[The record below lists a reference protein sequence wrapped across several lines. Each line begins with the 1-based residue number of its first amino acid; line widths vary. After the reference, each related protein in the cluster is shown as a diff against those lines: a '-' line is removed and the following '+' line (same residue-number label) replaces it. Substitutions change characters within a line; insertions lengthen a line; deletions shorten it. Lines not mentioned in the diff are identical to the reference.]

1 VALAL
6 VIGILGV
13 GGIID
18 SYAVLSREIAANYL
32 RTNPASASLF
42 VKNLSPELVKEI
54 EALPY
59 IRSAEARQKI
69 VARAEVEPGEWKT
82 IWLFV
87 IRDFNNIR
95 INKIFPQ
102 QGNFYPKP
110 GEIVIE
116 RNALKIIPTA
126 VGGKL
131 NLKLPHTAEK
141 ELQVTGIIHDPGQ
154 APSWMEG
161 LGYGYITP
169 KTLELLGYT
178 PQSSMLH
185 IVAARGRTDREQ
197 VNKTAQKLCQWLEQK
212 GINVNRVIVPK
223 PLTHPHAGQMNSFMA
238 ILGLVGLLAL
248 CLGSV
253 LAVSMISAIM
263 SRQIQQI
270 AIMKTLGATTWQV
283 ARIYFLL
290 VAMISAIALLFSFPL
305 SLVGGKIYSASMAD
319 KLNFNILD
327 PSIPLWAYVF
337 KVLIALF
344 LPMIIAAFPI
354 LKGCGITIKKGIT
367 GTGSL
372 TNGFKGAF
380 LLKLSETLFFRQTFE
395 MMPSKERH
403 QSDREWGAGAT
414 RSRPVVL
421 ALRSTFRK
429 PGRLVWTLLTLV
441 CGGVL
446 FMVAMTI
453 NSSISRTIDQAF
465 AASSYDLF
473 FKFSGFYPAERIRDS
488 LEEVKGID
496 RVELVTEEQVTLP
509 GKNKEQESSFRII
522 AIPISSDFKKPEV
535 ISGHWL
541 DRSASGMVVVNT
553 RFAAVFTLPMKK
565 KKLELPLPGG
575 KANWEISGTVKE
587 AFGAAAVYVDLETYN
602 RFSRKAGKNNTI
614 LVRTI
619 SKDNK
624 KISAIRKELEKSF
637 ALNRLDVYGANQTA
651 EIKTAVDNHLQM
663 MVMFLVTMSL
673 FTVFVG
679 GIGLMAAMGINVLEQ
694 TREIGIMRTIG
705 ASNPDLFKIILFEGG
720 LTGMISWTAA
730 LFLTLPLSRVIG
742 NVFSNIMLGINLDFS
757 FSWTGMILWLFIIIL
772 FSLLASYLPARRA
785 SRLVIN
791 KALAYI

>member
-95 INKIFPQ
+95 VNKIFPQ
-102 QGNFYPKP
+102 QGNFYPKA

-116 RNALKIIPTA
+116 RDALKIIPTA
-126 VGGKL
+126 VGSKL
-131 NLKLPHTAEK
+131 NLKLPHSAEK

-169 KTLELLGYT
+169 ETLELLGYT

-185 IVAARGRTDREQ
+185 IVAARDRTNREQ
-197 VNKTAQKLCQWLEQK
+197 VNKTTRKLCRWLEQK
-212 GINVNRVIVPK
+212 GINVDRVIVPE

-263 SRQIQQI
+263 SQQIQQI

-290 VAMISAIALLFSFPL
+290 VAMISGIALLFSFPL
-305 SLVGGKIYSASMAD
+305 SLAVGKIYSASMAD

-327 PSIPLWAYVF
+327 PSIPVWAYVF
-337 KVLIALF
+337 KVLLALF

-354 LKGCGITIKKGIT
+354 FKGCRITIKKGIT

-372 TNGFKGAF
+372 ANGFKGAF

-465 AASSYDLF
+465 AASSYDLSI
-473 FKFSGFYPAERIRDS
+473 KFSGFYPAERIRDS

-509 GKNKEQESSFRII
+509 GKNKKQGSSFKII

-541 DRSASGMVVVNT
+541 DRCASDMVVVNT
-553 RFAAVFTLPMKK
+553 RFAAGFTRPMKK
-565 KKLELPLPGG
+565 KKLELHLPGG
-575 KANWEISGTVKE
+575 KADWQISGTVKE

-602 RFSRKAGKNNTI
+602 RFSRKAGKNNRI

-619 SKDNK
+619 SKNNK
-624 KISAIRKELEKSF
+624 KISAIRKELEKRF
-637 ALNRLDVYGANQTA
+637 ALNQLDVYAANQTA

-679 GIGLMAAMGINVLEQ
+679 GIGLMAAMGINVMEQ

-720 LTGMISWTAA
+720 LTGMISWAAA

-757 FSWTGMILWLFIIIL
+757 FSWAGMILWLFIIIL
-772 FSLLASYLPARRA
+772 FSLLASYLPAKRA